1 MLYPILGTSFISSF
15 EKGIFGD
22 DEKKLR
28 DLMMCSD
35 LYDLQQFIV
44 NEINYSFNL
53 DTFIIT
59 LATSNNVKTGVESTD
74 H

>member
-22 DEKKLR
+22 DERKLR
-28 DLMMCSD
+28 DLMMCS
-35 LYDLQQFIV
+35 DLQQFIV

>member
-1 MLYPILGTSFISSF
+1 MLYPILGTSFIYSF

-22 DEKKLR
+22 DERKLR
-28 DLMMCSD
+28 DLMMCS
-35 LYDLQQFIV
+35 DLQQFIV